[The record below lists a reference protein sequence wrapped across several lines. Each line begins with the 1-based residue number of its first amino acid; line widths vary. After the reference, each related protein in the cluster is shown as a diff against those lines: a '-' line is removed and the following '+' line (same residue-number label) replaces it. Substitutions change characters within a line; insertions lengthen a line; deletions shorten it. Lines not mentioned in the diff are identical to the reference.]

1 MFTFLPKVDIQDY
14 NVTINGQKVFDVP
27 IKNGQNNND
36 NIRKIITGQAYD
48 YTNGCL
54 LNYPYFKEHCKIIA
68 IDLCEQQ
75 ANVDDQKN

>member
-14 NVTINGQKVFDVP
+14 NVIINGQKVFDAS
-27 IKNGQNNND
+27 IKNDQNRND

-54 LNYPYFKEHCKIIA
+54 LNYPYFKEHCKIIVTWA
-68 IDLCEQQ
+68 TTKCWWSEKLIL
-75 ANVDDQKN
+75 